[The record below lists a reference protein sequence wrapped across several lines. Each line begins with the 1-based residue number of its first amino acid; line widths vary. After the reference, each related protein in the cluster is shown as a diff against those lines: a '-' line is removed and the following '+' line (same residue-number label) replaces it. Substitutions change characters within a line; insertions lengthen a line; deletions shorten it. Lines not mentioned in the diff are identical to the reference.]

1 MTSSLRRSDARS
13 STSHSS
19 SQPWLMS
26 KVQLHVYMYIHV
38 CIAQLTRPG
47 MYSTIHVHVY
57 TCTCAITITPVL
69 MCNNYMSW
77 CFLLA
82 HVVIAAQGLNATKG
96 ICACILVKHNYKHV
110 YYIYS
115 SKYSTCILHGF
126 KYSTHVVTCTCRCTM
141 YMYVNVLCAGNSHC
155 VQTRE
160 CTCQW
165 QWATIGRGPR
175 PTRETASRSG
185 MRSSPCQSSG

>member
-26 KVQLHVYMYIHV
+26 KVQLHV
-38 CIAQLTRPG
+38 
-47 MYSTIHVHVY
+47 HVHVY
-57 TCTCAITITPVL
+57 STADETRHVFYNNSCTCTVYTCAIIICVL

-96 ICACILVKHNYKHV
+96 ICADTCILVKHNYKHV
-110 YYIYS
+110 YY
-115 SKYSTCILHGF
+115 
-126 KYSTHVVTCTCRCTM
+126 M
-141 YMYVNVLCAGNSHC
+141 
-155 VQTRE
+155 
-160 CTCQW
+160 
-165 QWATIGRGPR
+165 
-175 PTRETASRSG
+175 
-185 MRSSPCQSSG
+185 